1 MSTPAA
7 KEFAAAWGKYGGGRK
22 PNGAA
27 ALGWVGTKIFEK
39 VVRAAGKDVSRSSLV
54 AQLRKIK
61 GDRFGGLTVPLT
73 FTASGPPPASCMFV
87 MQGSGGKWAAPK
99 GDKPTCF

>member
-1 MSTPAA
+1 M
-7 KEFAAAWGKYGGGRK
+7 
-22 PNGAA
+22 
-27 ALGWVGTKIFEK
+27 
-39 VVRAAGKDVSRSSLV
+39 

-73 FTASGPPPASCMFV
+73 FTASGPPLASCMFV